1 MDDRTLFELIL
12 AANYLD
18 ISQLLEV
25 WLQTSANIIK
35 GKSVNEIRA
44 RCITKAEEEQVRK
57 ENECCKESEYFCK
70 KYSSIYN

>member
-18 ISQLLEV
+18 IRQKSGCK
-25 WLQTSANIIK
+25 QTANIIK

-57 ENECCKESEYFCK
+57 ENECCKES
-70 KYSSIYN
+70 